1 MRFALCLPR
10 DLEPRFEGLAADH
23 GHEISAR
30 YADASELASAIRS
43 SQVGLALVAT
53 SPRYLSAELLSLAD
67 SRGARIIGVAT
78 TDADRRYGAAL
89 GLLEL
94 ADAGSE
100 WQVFERMLVGVGLE
114 GVTPDDAT
122 GPRRMPVAPAAAGDG
137 VVTNTAGPGRFS
149 APQPQVHPLPTS
161 PLRPHPAPSAD
172 RSALIVVWGPG
183 GAPGRT
189 TTAITIASELASFG
203 NRVVLV
209 DADTH
214 GAAIAPTLGLFDEA
228 PGFAAACRLAAA
240 ERFTEEEFHRV
251 APVHRTR
258 SGEFRVLTGIANASR
273 WPELGAD
280 RIRSVLNALRDWND
294 VIVVDVAASL
304 ERDEELISDVT
315 VPRRNAAT
323 LTALDEADQVLAV
336 TTADPLGVARL
347 LRALTELESIDG
359 RGGHD
364 DSAAP
369 HPEPSRMAAP
379 VTVVV
384 NRLRSGALGIDA
396 AGEVRRALRRL
407 GGIEHAVL
415 VPYDR
420 AAYDAAS
427 LSATPLTD
435 AAPRSAARRALRELV
450 EQQLLPSAPG
460 GAAVRRPW
468 WTRKAA
474 SVNG

>member
-10 DLEPRFEGLAADH
+10 DLEPRFEDLATRH
-23 GHEISAR
+23 GHEITAR
-30 YADASELASAIRS
+30 YAEASELASAIS
-43 SQVGLALVAT
+43 SRHVELALVAT

-67 SRGARIIGVAT
+67 SHATRVIGVAT

-94 ADAGSE
+94 ADAGSD
-100 WQVFERMLVGVGLE
+100 WQEFERMLLGVGLDGGGPAE
-114 GVTPDDAT
+114 VT
-122 GPRRMPVAPAAAGDG
+122 GPVRMPVDSAPARDA
-137 VVTNTAGPGRFS
+137 VTNMVAGPGRLS
-149 APQPQVHPLPTS
+149 AAPALAQPLPS
-161 PLRPHPAPSAD
+161 PPQSRPGPEGG
-172 RSALIVVWGPG
+172 RSSVIVVWGPG

-189 TTAITIASELASFG
+189 TTAITVASELASFG
-203 NRVVLV
+203 HRVVLV

-240 ERFTEEEFHRV
+240 ERFTEEEFYRV

-258 SGEFRVLTGIANASR
+258 NGEFRVLTGIANASR

-280 RIRSVLNALRDWND
+280 RIRSVLRALRAWND
-294 VIVVDVAASL
+294 VIVIDVAASL
-304 ERDEELISDVT
+304 ERDEELISDVA

-347 LRALTELESIDG
+347 LRALTELETAVDRDDDG
-359 RGGHD
+359 GG
-364 DSAAP
+364 SAASQP
-369 HPEPSRMAAP
+369 AP

-384 NRLRSGALGIDA
+384 NRLRTGALGIDA

-420 AAYDAAS
+420 AAHDAAS

-435 AAPRSAARRALRELV
+435 AAPRSSARRALRELV
-450 EQQLLPSAPG
+450 ERQLRPSAPG
-460 GAAVRRPW
+460 GAAAPRRW
-468 WTRKAA
+468 WSRRAA
-474 SVNG
+474 SASG